1 MEHLKELWFVVIGGF
16 GSFLSLVLGD
26 QPTDRKQGW
35 WMLVAGTGIAY
46 FSTPLVMLYL
56 HINDQFIGG
65 VIFLTGIFGR
75 AVVQAMMNSIPD
87 LIKTRLKGEQ
97 E

>member
-1 MEHLKELWFVVIGGF
+1 LEHLKELLFVAIGGF

-26 QPTDRKQGW
+26 QPTDRKHGW

-46 FSTPLVMLYL
+46 FSAPLVMHYL
-56 HINDQFIGG
+56 HINDQFIWG

-75 AVVQAMMNSIPD
+75 AIVQAIMNSIPD
-87 LIKTRLKGEQ
+87 LIKTRLKGKQ

>member
-1 MEHLKELWFVVIGGF
+1 MEHLKELWFVAIGGF

-75 AVVQAMMNSIPD
+75 AVVQAIMNSIPD

>member
-1 MEHLKELWFVVIGGF
+1 MEHLKELWLVAIGGF

-26 QPTDRKQGW
+26 QPADRKQGW

-46 FSTPLVMLYL
+46 FSAPLVMHYL

-75 AVVQAMMNSIPD
+75 AVVQAMINSIPD

>member
-1 MEHLKELWFVVIGGF
+1 
-16 GSFLSLVLGD
+16 
-26 QPTDRKQGW
+26 
-35 WMLVAGTGIAY
+35 MLVAGTGIAY

-75 AVVQAMMNSIPD
+75 AVVQAIMNSIPD

>member
-1 MEHLKELWFVVIGGF
+1 MEHLKELWFIAIGGF
-16 GSFLSLVLGD
+16 GAFLSLVLGD
-26 QPTDRKQGW
+26 KPTDRKQGW

-75 AVVQAMMNSIPD
+75 AVVQAIMNSIPD

>member
-1 MEHLKELWFVVIGGF
+1 MEYLKELCFVAIGGF
-16 GSFLSLVLGD
+16 GSFRSLVLGD
-26 QPTDRKQGW
+26 QPTDRKHGW

-46 FSTPLVMLYL
+46 FSAPLVMHYL
-56 HINDQFIGG
+56 HINDQFTGG

-75 AVVQAMMNSIPD
+75 AVVQAMMNAIPD
-87 LIKTRLKGEQ
+87 LMRTRLKGEQ